1 MFVGY
6 FHRGLPTGYCWLAK
20 EGQGWLFGEVDERG
34 RFSGDNIAY
43 IYPDLL
49 TAITGTFEKEVIM
62 DIFILDSYVVI
73 FFLTS
78 DQPEACYLGPNYT
91 PGVDLLEHDFL

>member
-49 TAITGTFEKEVIM
+49 TAITGTFEKEVIK
-62 DIFILDSYVVI
+62 DSYRYGRNTPTLI
-73 FFLTS
+73 FENLKPVEKS
-78 DQPEACYLGPNYT
+78 KNHLNII
-91 PGVDLLEHDFL
+91 

>member
-1 MFVGY
+1 MFIGS

-49 TAITGTFEKEVIM
+49 TAITGTFEKEVIEQCVM
-62 DIFILDSYVVI
+62 CIKGLSLSGLISNNKNTAD
-73 FFLTS
+73 
-78 DQPEACYLGPNYT
+78 
-91 PGVDLLEHDFL
+91 

>member
-1 MFVGY
+1 MSGNLIFVGY

-34 RFSGDNIAY
+34 HFSGDNIAY

-49 TAITGTFEKEVIM
+49 TAITGTFEKEVMCIKGLSGLISNNM
-62 DIFILDSYVVI
+62 AWYFVTKIV
-73 FFLTS
+73 LTYC
-78 DQPEACYLGPNYT
+78 EKKM
-91 PGVDLLEHDFL
+91 F